1 VYRVAPS
8 CACGQQLVANSFLVM
23 RLFFA
28 LWPDAGTRDSLA
40 AIAAGL
46 PAGCGR
52 RVDRDALHLTL
63 CFLGNVGEDVRDCL
77 LRGAGAIRTPGFALT
92 LDRLGW
98 FRRARVVW
106 LAPERAPE
114 ELSRLVRDV
123 DAVVGACGLTPDNNR
138 PYQPHLTLSRKAVRP
153 AKSRDTEPI
162 HWNIR
167 DFCLVQSFTHDTGPE
182 YRILQRWGLRPA

>member
-1 VYRVAPS
+1 
-8 CACGQQLVANSFLVM
+8 M

-28 LWPDAGTRDSLA
+28 LWPDGGTRDSLA

-77 LRGAGAIRTPGFALT
+77 LRGAGAIRTRGFALT

-106 LAPERAPE
+106 LAPGQVPE
-114 ELSRLVRDV
+114 ELGLLVQEIDG
-123 DAVVGACGLTPDNNR
+123 VVAACGLDPDNNR

-153 AKSRDTEPI
+153 VKSPGIEPI

-167 DFCLVQSFTHDTGPE
+167 DFCLVQSVTHDTGPE
-182 YRILQRWGLRPA
+182 YRVLQRWVLTPE